1 LGICNVRI
9 MGEMRAKILKMNKEW
24 TTSNTDVLTSW
35 TNYHCL
41 ISFVALGISLSLN
54 ATVVFLFV
62 SLLSMMLLVTLNLPL
77 FLTKLSHNSPQ
88 SSIANWVTLGRF
100 LIVFLGLIYHTSLST
115 WLFFCLVASVV
126 ILDVVDGFL
135 ARKYQA
141 ESEFGR
147 VFDMESDAFFVTCI
161 GFYYYKTT
169 DIGAILLLPGVLRY
183 IYTLVVWFG
192 PQLNLIEKK
201 RKYAAML
208 AGVNFVCLAVGVVSV
223 GVAQSLILGLSILVV
238 TCSFSISFFEY
249 YQHIR
254 DAKHV

>member
-1 LGICNVRI
+1 

-54 ATVVFLFV
+54 TTIIFLFV
-62 SLLSMMLLVTLNLPL
+62 SLLSMMLLVSLNFSL
-77 FLTKLSHNSPQ
+77 FLTKLGCNSAQ
-88 SSIANWVTLGRF
+88 SSIANWVTLSRF
-100 LIVFLGLIYHTSLST
+100 LIVFLALIYHNSLST

-141 ESEFGR
+141 ESEFGQ
-147 VFDMESDAFFVTCI
+147 VFDMESDAFFVTCMGI
-161 GFYYYKTT
+161 YFHKTT
-169 DIGAILLLPGVLRY
+169 DVGVILLLPGALRY
-183 IYTLVVWFG
+183 IFTLVVWFG

-201 RKYAAML
+201 REYAAIL
-208 AGVNFVCLAVGVVSV
+208 AGVNFVCLAVGVVTV
-223 GVAQSLILGLSILVV
+223 GVAQSFILGLSVLVV
-238 TCSFSISFFEY
+238 TFSFSISFFEY

-254 DAKHV
+254 NAKHV

>member
-1 LGICNVRI
+1 MLGLWARNT
-9 MGEMRAKILKMNKEW
+9 GEMRVKTLNMNQKW
-24 TTSNTDVLTSW
+24 TASNTDVLTRW

-41 ISFVALGISLSLN
+41 ISFLALAISLSLN
-54 ATVVFLFV
+54 ATVVFLFA

-77 FLTKLSHNSPQ
+77 FLTKLGDNSAQ
-88 SSIANWVTLGRF
+88 SSIANWVTLSRF
-100 LIVFLGLIYHTSLST
+100 LIIFLGLIYHASLST
-115 WLFFCLVASVV
+115 WLFFGLVASVV
-126 ILDVVDGFL
+126 ILDVIDGFL

-169 DIGAILLLPGVLRY
+169 DIGAILLLPGALRY
-183 IYTLVVWFG
+183 IYILVVWFG
-192 PQLNLIEKK
+192 PQLNIIEKK

-208 AGVNFVCLAVGVVSV
+208 AGVNFLCLVVGVVSV
-223 GVAQSLILGLSILVV
+223 GVAQYFILGLSILVV
-238 TCSFSISFFEY
+238 TCSFSISFYEY
-249 YQHIR
+249 YQHVR